1 MEEALNAITLEKIN
15 CTVHIVPTFIGDLP
29 NNTSLAVAG
38 GEKIDIV
45 NVGLTQQM
53 GAMVPDGLLLP
64 LDDLLAERGQ
74 AALAATEGV
83 AQAQKINGVTYA

>member
-1 MEEALNAITLEKIN
+1 
-15 CTVHIVPTFIGDLP
+15 
-29 NNTSLAVAG
+29 
-38 GEKIDIV
+38 
-45 NVGLTQQM
+45 M

-83 AQAQKINGVTYA
+83 AEAQKINGVTYALSGYIYPAIAAGFVYNKTMADEYGIDYA